1 VYLPLIMPIKVAVVE
16 DNAELREGLARL
28 IDGGSLTVCEG
39 VYGRCDEL
47 LAALP
52 GIRPDVVV
60 MDIGLPGMS
69 GIDGVTNIKST
80 APATEILM
88 VTVYEDEENIFQAIR
103 AGASGYLL
111 KKTLPGG
118 LLDAIAEIHAGGAPM
133 TASIARK
140 VLAAFKGNAPSASPD
155 SSLSLREKQILSA
168 LVNGQSYKM
177 VADSCFIS
185 IDTVRSHVKSIYGKL
200 RVHSKSEAVATALK
214 NRLV

>member
-1 VYLPLIMPIKVAVVE
+1 MPIRVAVVE

-28 IDGGSLTVCEG
+28 IDGGSSTACAG

-52 GIRPDVVV
+52 VIRPDVVV

-69 GIDGVTNIKST
+69 GIEGVSKIKSL
-80 APATEILM
+80 APGTEIVM

-118 LLDAIAEIHAGGAPM
+118 LLDAIAEIHSGGAPM

-140 VLAAFKGNAPSASPD
+140 VLAAFQGNAPSSASD
-155 SSLSLREKQILSA
+155 STLSLREREILSA

-177 VADSCFIS
+177 IADSCFIS
-185 IDTVRSHVKSIYGKL
+185 IDTVRSHIKSIYGKL
-200 RVHSKSEAVATALK
+200 QVHSKAEAVAAALK

>member
-1 VYLPLIMPIKVAVVE
+1 MPARVAVVE

-28 IDGGSLTVCEG
+28 IDAGTSTACVG

-69 GIDGVTNIKST
+69 GIEGVAKIKAL

-111 KKTLPGG
+111 KKTLPGK
-118 LLDAIAEIHAGGAPM
+118 LLEAIAEIHAGGAPM

-140 VLAAFKGNAPSASPD
+140 VLAAFKGNAPSSAPE
-155 SSLSLREKQILSA
+155 SSLSLREKEILSA
-168 LVNGQSYKM
+168 LVNGQSYKQI
-177 VADSCFIS
+177 ADSCFIS
-185 IDTVRSHVKSIYGKL
+185 IDTVRSHIKSIYGKL
-200 RVHSKSEAVATALK
+200 RVHSKSEAVAAALK

>member
-1 VYLPLIMPIKVAVVE
+1 MPIRVAIVE

-28 IDGGSLTVCEG
+28 IDAGGQTVCAG
-39 VYGRCDEL
+39 AYGRCDEL
-47 LAALP
+47 LGAFP

-69 GIDGVTNIKST
+69 GIDGVARIKSI
-80 APATEILM
+80 APTTEIIM
-88 VTVYEDEENIFQAIR
+88 VTVYEDEENIFQAVR

-118 LLDAIAEIHAGGAPM
+118 LLDAITEIHGGGAPM

-140 VLAAFKGNAPSASPD
+140 VLAAFKGRATPE
-155 SSLSLREKQILSA
+155 SSLSLRERQILSA

-177 VADSCFIS
+177 IADSCCIS
-185 IDTVRSHVKSIYGKL
+185 IDTVRSHIKSIYGKL
-200 RVHSKSEAVATALK
+200 QVHSKSEAVAAALK

>member
-1 VYLPLIMPIKVAVVE
+1 MQIKVAVVE

-28 IDGGSLTVCEG
+28 IDGGSFTVCAG

-52 GIRPDVVV
+52 VIRPDVVI

-69 GIDGVTNIKST
+69 GIEGVAKIKSM
-80 APATEILM
+80 APATEIVM

-140 VLAAFKGNAPSASPD
+140 VLAAFKGNASSSPGAE
-155 SSLSLREKQILSA
+155 SSLSLREREILSA

-177 VADSCFIS
+177 IADSCLIS
-185 IDTVRSHVKSIYGKL
+185 IDTVRSHIKSIYGKL
-200 RVHSKSEAVATALK
+200 QVHSKSEAVAAALR

>member
-1 VYLPLIMPIKVAVVE
+1 MTMPTRVAVVE
-16 DNAELREGLARL
+16 DNDELREGLARL
-28 IDGGSLTVCEG
+28 IDGGSSTACVG

-52 GIRPDVVV
+52 GVRPDVVV

-69 GIDGVTNIKST
+69 GIEGVAKIKAL

-111 KKTLPGG
+111 KKTLPGR

-140 VLAAFKGNAPSASPD
+140 VLAAFKGNAPASTPE
-155 SSLSLREKQILSA
+155 SSLSLREREILSA

-177 VADSCFIS
+177 IADSCGIS
-185 IDTVRSHVKSIYGKL
+185 IDTVRSHIKSIYGKL
-200 RVHSKSEAVATALK
+200 RVHSKSEAVAAALK

>member
-1 VYLPLIMPIKVAVVE
+1 MPIRVAVVE

-28 IDGGSLTVCEG
+28 IDGGSSTYCVG
-39 VYGRCDEL
+39 VYGRCGEL

-69 GIDGVTNIKST
+69 GIEGVAAIKSV
-80 APATEILM
+80 APATEVLM

-111 KKTLPGG
+111 KKTLPGR

-140 VLAAFKGNAPSASPD
+140 VLAAFKGHAPSSSSPE
-155 SSLSLREKQILSA
+155 SALSLREKEILSA

-177 VADSCFIS
+177 IADSCFIS
-185 IDTVRSHVKSIYGKL
+185 IDTVRSHIKSIYGKL

>member
-1 VYLPLIMPIKVAVVE
+1 MPIRVAVVE

-28 IDGGSLTVCEG
+28 IDGGSSTACVG
-39 VYGRCDEL
+39 VYGRCDEM

-52 GIRPDVVV
+52 GVRPDVVV
-60 MDIGLPGMS
+60 MDIGLPGIS
-69 GIDGVTNIKST
+69 GIEGVAKIKAV

-111 KKTLPGG
+111 KKTLPGR
-118 LLDAIAEIHAGGAPM
+118 LVNAITEIHEGGAPM

-140 VLAAFKGNAPSASPD
+140 VLAAFKGNPPSSPAG
-155 SSLSLREKQILSA
+155 SALSLREKEILSA
-168 LVNGQSYKM
+168 LVNGYSYKM
-177 VADSCFIS
+177 IADSCFIS
-185 IDTVRSHVKSIYGKL
+185 IDTVRSHIKSIYGKL
-200 RVHSKSEAVATALK
+200 RVHSKSEAVAAALK

>member
-1 VYLPLIMPIKVAVVE
+1 MPIRVAVVE

-28 IDGGSLTVCEG
+28 IDGGNSTGCVG
-39 VYGRCDEL
+39 TYGRCDEL

-69 GIDGVTNIKST
+69 GIEGVTRIKSV
-80 APATEILM
+80 APDIEILM

-111 KKTLPGG
+111 KKTLPGR

-133 TASIARK
+133 TASVARK
-140 VLAAFKGNAPSASPD
+140 VLAAFKGNPPSSPPE
-155 SSLSLREKQILSA
+155 SSLSLREKEILSA

-177 VADSCFIS
+177 IADSCFIS
-185 IDTVRSHVKSIYGKL
+185 IDTVRSHIKSIYGKL

>member
-1 VYLPLIMPIKVAVVE
+1 MPIRVAVVE
-16 DNAELREGLARL
+16 DNAELREGMARL
-28 IDGGSLTVCEG
+28 IEGASSTVCVG

-47 LAALP
+47 LAALS

-69 GIDGVTNIKST
+69 GIDGVAKIKSV
-80 APATEILM
+80 APAIEVVM

-111 KKTLPGG
+111 KKTLPGR
-118 LLDAIAEIHAGGAPM
+118 LLDAIGEIHAGGAPM
-133 TASIARK
+133 SASIARK
-140 VLAAFKGNAPSASPD
+140 VLAAFKGTAPSSSLE
-155 SSLSLREKQILSA
+155 SSLSLREKEILSA

-177 VADSCFIS
+177 IADSCFIS
-185 IDTVRSHVKSIYGKL
+185 IDTVRSHIKSIYGKL
-200 RVHSKSEAVATALK
+200 QVHSKSEAVASALK

>member
-1 VYLPLIMPIKVAVVE
+1 MPIRVAVVE

-28 IDGGSLTVCEG
+28 IDGGNSTGCVG
-39 VYGRCDEL
+39 TYGRCDEL

-69 GIDGVTNIKST
+69 GIEGVTRIKSV
-80 APATEILM
+80 APDIEILM
-88 VTVYEDEENIFQAIR
+88 VTVYEDEENISQAIR

-111 KKTLPGG
+111 KKTLPGR

-133 TASIARK
+133 TASVARK
-140 VLAAFKGNAPSASPD
+140 VLAAFKGNPPSSPPE
-155 SSLSLREKQILSA
+155 SSLSLREKEILSA

-177 VADSCFIS
+177 IADSCFIS
-185 IDTVRSHVKSIYGKL
+185 IDTVRSHIKSIYGKL

>member
-1 VYLPLIMPIKVAVVE
+1 MQIKVAVVE

-28 IDGGSLTVCEG
+28 IDGGRSTVCAG
-39 VYGRCDEL
+39 VYGRCDDL

-52 GIRPDVVV
+52 GIRPDVII

-69 GIDGVTNIKST
+69 GIDGVRKIKSI
-80 APATEILM
+80 APATEIVM
-88 VTVYEDEENIFQAIR
+88 VTVYEDEETIFQAIR

-118 LLDAIAEIHAGGAPM
+118 LLSAIAEIHAGGAPM

-140 VLAAFKGNAPSASPD
+140 VLAAFKASTSSAPGAESA
-155 SSLSLREKQILSA
+155 LSLREQEILSA

-177 VADSCFIS
+177 IADSCLIS
-185 IDTVRSHVKSIYGKL
+185 IDTVRSHIKSIYGKL
-200 RVHSKSEAVATALK
+200 QVHSKSEAVAAALK

>member
-1 VYLPLIMPIKVAVVE
+1 MKINVAVVE
-16 DNAELREGLARL
+16 DNVELREGLVRL
-28 IDGGSLTVCEG
+28 INGGGGTLCAG
-39 VYGRCDEL
+39 AYGRCDDL
-47 LAALP
+47 IAALP
-52 GIRPDVVV
+52 AIRPDVVV

-69 GIDGVTNIKST
+69 GIDGIGKIKSI

-88 VTVYEDEENIFQAIR
+88 VTVYEDEENIFKAIR

-118 LLDAIAEIHAGGAPM
+118 LLEAIAEIYAGGAPM

-140 VLAAFKGNAPSASPD
+140 VLAAFKGNAPSSAPD
-155 SSLSLREKQILSA
+155 SSLSLREREILSA

-177 VADSCFIS
+177 IADSCYIS
-185 IDTVRSHVKSIYGKL
+185 IDTVRSHIKSIYGKL
-200 RVHSKSEAVATALK
+200 QVHSKSEAVASALK

>member
-1 VYLPLIMPIKVAVVE
+1 MPIRVAIVE

-28 IDGGSLTVCEG
+28 IDGGSSTVCVG
-39 VYGRCDEL
+39 VYGRCDEM

-69 GIDGVTNIKST
+69 GIDGVAKIKS
-80 APATEILM
+80 ASPATEIVM
-88 VTVYEDEENIFQAIR
+88 VTVYEDEENIYQAIR

-118 LLDAIAEIHAGGAPM
+118 LIDAIAEIHAGGAPM

-140 VLAAFKGNAPSASPD
+140 VLGAFKGNTPSSPPE
-155 SSLSLREKQILSA
+155 SSLSLREREILSA

-177 VADSCFIS
+177 IADSCFIS
-185 IDTVRSHVKSIYGKL
+185 IDTVRSHIKSIYGKL
-200 RVHSKSEAVATALK
+200 QVHSKSEAVATALK

>member
-1 VYLPLIMPIKVAVVE
+1 MRIRVAVVE

-28 IDGGSLTVCEG
+28 IDGGSSTACAG

-47 LAALP
+47 LAVLP
-52 GIRPDVVV
+52 VVRPDVVV

-69 GIDGVTNIKST
+69 GIEGVSKIKSL
-80 APATEILM
+80 APETEIVM

-118 LLDAIAEIHAGGAPM
+118 LLDAIAEIYAGGAPM

-140 VLAAFKGNAPSASPD
+140 VLAAFQGNAPSPASD
-155 SSLSLREKQILSA
+155 STLSLREREILSA

-177 VADSCFIS
+177 IADSCFIS
-185 IDTVRSHVKSIYGKL
+185 IDTVRSHIKSIYGKL
-200 RVHSKSEAVATALK
+200 QVHSKAEAVAAALK

>member
-1 VYLPLIMPIKVAVVE
+1 MPIRVAVVE

-28 IDGGSLTVCEG
+28 IDGGSSTGCVG
-39 VYGRCDEL
+39 VYGRCEEL
-47 LAALP
+47 LAALT
-52 GIRPDVVV
+52 GIRPDVIV

-69 GIDGVTNIKST
+69 GIEGVAMIKSVS
-80 APATEILM
+80 PATEILM

-111 KKTLPGG
+111 KKSLPGR
-118 LLDAIAEIHAGGAPM
+118 LLEAIAEVHAGGAPI

-140 VLAAFKGNAPSASPD
+140 VLAAFKGNPLSSSPE
-155 SSLSLREKQILSA
+155 SSLSLREKEILSA

-177 VADSCFIS
+177 IADSCFIS
-185 IDTVRSHVKSIYGKL
+185 IDTVRSHIKSIYGKL
-200 RVHSKSEAVATALK
+200 RVHSKSEAVAAALK